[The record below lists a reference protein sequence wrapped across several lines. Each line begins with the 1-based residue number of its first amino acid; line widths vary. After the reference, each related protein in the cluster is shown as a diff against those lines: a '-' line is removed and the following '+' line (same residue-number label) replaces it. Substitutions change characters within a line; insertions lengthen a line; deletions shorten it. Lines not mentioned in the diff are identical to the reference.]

1 MTHSEKWL
9 YRLDHPVTWRS
20 GHPFPHDMAFNDLTG
35 TRRLEITSDGAITVL
50 AGYAW
55 DGCTPKFNFF
65 DVLFGTPDGVVD
77 TRTGRPKTYYAS
89 LYHDAL
95 YQFLGTGLP
104 LRRVTVDRFF
114 LRLMTATDFRPR
126 SLYFAAVR
134 LFGNLFRRTAKYAP
148 RNRGHRVPLEASLAT
163 GQGDPVEVHA

>member
-20 GHPFPHDMAFNDLTG
+20 GHPFPHDMAFNDLSG
-35 TRRLEITSDGAITVL
+35 IRRLEITSDGAITVL

-104 LRRVTVDRFF
+104 LRRVTIDRF
-114 LRLMTATDFRPR
+114 FRPR